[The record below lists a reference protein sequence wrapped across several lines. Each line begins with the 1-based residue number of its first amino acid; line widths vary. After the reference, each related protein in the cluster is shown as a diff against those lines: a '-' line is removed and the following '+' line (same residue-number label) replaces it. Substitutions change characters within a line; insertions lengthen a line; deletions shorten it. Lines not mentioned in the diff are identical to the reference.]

1 MAVVTLTLPWPL
13 RFQQFRPPAQVAEG
27 YFQ

>member
-1 MAVVTLTLPWPL
+1 MAEVTLTLPWPL
-13 RFQQFRPPAQVAEG
+13 RFQQLRPPTQVVEG